1 MKCFGLIG
9 KSLAHSFSESY
20 FNEKFKKQGIKDV
33 SYQNFE
39 LDSIDDF
46 RSLIKVEK
54 DLIGLNVTIPYKEAI
69 IPFLDEISD
78 EVKAIGAVN
87 TITVSANGLKGFN
100 TDYIGFGNALKP
112 FLEGQMERA
121 LILGT
126 GGASKAAAYSLQ
138 QLGIHSLFVS
148 RNPNPGQ
155 LSYVELND
163 IVLKH
168 HLLIV
173 NTTPLG
179 TFPNIEDCP
188 QIPYEYL
195 TSQHLLFDLV
205 YNPTETLFLK
215 KGKEKGTMILNGQ
228 SMLVHQAE
236 EAWKIW
242 TT

>member
-1 MKCFGLIG
+1 MKRFGLIG
-9 KSLAHSFSESY
+9 KSLVHSFSESY
-20 FNEKFKKQGIKDV
+20 FNDKFKKQGIKDV

-46 RSLIKVEK
+46 RSLIKSEK
-54 DLIGLNVTIPYKEAI
+54 DLIGLNVTIPYKEAV
-69 IPFLDEISD
+69 IPFLDEVSE

-87 TITVSANGLKGFN
+87 TIVVSAKGLKGFN
-100 TDYIGFGNALKP
+100 TDYIGFRNSLKP
-112 FLEGQMERA
+112 FLEGRMERA

-138 QLGIHSLFVS
+138 QLGVQSLFVS
-148 RNPNPGQ
+148 RNPKPGH
-155 LSYVELND
+155 LSYEELND
-163 IVLKH
+163 VVLKH

-179 TFPNIEDCP
+179 TFPNINECP